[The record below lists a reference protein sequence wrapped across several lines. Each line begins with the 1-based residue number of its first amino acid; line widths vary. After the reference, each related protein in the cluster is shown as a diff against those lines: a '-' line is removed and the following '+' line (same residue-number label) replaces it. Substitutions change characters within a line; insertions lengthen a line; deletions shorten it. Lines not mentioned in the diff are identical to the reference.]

1 MKTSLVTTPFATS
14 PQRCIAWFVFAVLL
28 LCAAASGQ
36 RTDVNYDE
44 AKVGKYTLPD
54 PLVLQNGE
62 RVRDAAAWNKHRR
75 PEILKLFESNVYGR
89 SPGRS
94 KGITFEQFD
103 LDKRA
108 LDGKA
113 IRKQV
118 TVYFTG
124 KKKDGPKMDILLY
137 LPAAARKPVPVFLVP
152 SFSGNY
158 RIHSDPGIKL
168 GEEWPRDKKM
178 KVPGDES
185 KRGTN
190 TYFQVEKVLAGG
202 YGLAVIYY
210 CDIEP
215 DFVGGIQF
223 GVRPL
228 FYQPGQTAPAAD
240 EWGAIGAWAWG
251 LSRALD
257 YLETDKDVDA
267 RRVVLMGHSRLG
279 KTALWA
285 GAQDARFAVVIANG
299 SGEGG
304 AALSRRTYGETV
316 KHLNTNFPHW
326 FCGNY
331 KQFSDHVDE
340 LPVDQHMLLALI
352 APRPVYLG
360 CAEQDQWADPRGE
373 FLSAVAAGPV
383 YRLLG
388 KQGLDTDQMPPQ
400 HQPIMHTIGFH
411 YRAGKHEVTTYD
423 WDQFLLFAEKHLGD
437 R

>member
-1 MKTSLVTTPFATS
+1 MKTSPMTTPFATS
-14 PQRCIAWFVFAVLL
+14 RHRSIAWFVLVVLL
-28 LCAAASGQ
+28 LCAAASAQ
-36 RTDVNYDE
+36 RPDVNYDE

-54 PLVLQNGE
+54 PLVLQSGKQ
-62 RVRDAAAWNKHRR
+62 VRDATTWYKQRR
-75 PEILKLFESNVYGR
+75 PEILKLFETNVYGR
-89 SPGRS
+89 SPGRP
-94 KGITFEQFD
+94 KGMTFEQFD

-108 LDGKA
+108 LDGRA
-113 IRKQV
+113 VRKQV
-118 TVYFTG
+118 TVHFTG
-124 KKKDGPKMDILLY
+124 KKDSPKMDILLY

-158 RIHSDPGIKL
+158 RTHSDPGIKL
-168 GEEWPRDKKM
+168 GEEWVRDKKM
-178 KVPGDES
+178 KVPGEES
-185 KRGTN
+185 KRGTS
-190 TYFQVEKVLAGG
+190 TYFQVEKVLARG

-210 CDIEP
+210 SDIEP
-215 DFVGGIQF
+215 DFVGAIQYS
-223 GVRPL
+223 VRPL
-228 FYQPGQTAPAAD
+228 FYQTGQTAPAAD

-257 YLETDKDVDA
+257 YLETEKDVDA

-285 GAQDARFAVVIANG
+285 GAQDTRFAVVIANG

-304 AALSRRTYGETV
+304 AALSRRNYGETV

-326 FCGNY
+326 FCDNY
-331 KQFSDHVDE
+331 KKFNDHVDE

-388 KQGLDTDQMPPQ
+388 KQGLDTEQMPPV

-411 YRAGKHEVTTYD
+411 YRAGKHEVTAYD
-423 WDQFLLFAEKHLGD
+423 WDQFLVFAEKHFGD